1 MQIDKQT
8 ILNFLQQHGQG
19 DKVEQAKQKLPDQV
33 DHEQHA
39 GLLQE
44 LGIDAKELLKGRGLP
59 GL

>member
-8 ILNFLQQHGQG
+8 ILDFLQQHGQG
-19 DKVEQAKQKLPDQV
+19 DKVEQAKQTLPDQV

-44 LGIDAKELLKGRGLP
+44 LGIDPKELLKGVGSSTR
-59 GL
+59 

>member
-8 ILNFLQQHGQG
+8 ILNFLGQQGKG
-19 DKVEQAKQKLPDQV
+19 DQVEQVKQKLPDQV

-44 LGIDAKELLKGRGLP
+44 LGIDPQQLLASRLP
-59 GL
+59 KL

>member
-1 MQIDKQT
+1 MQIDKQA
-8 ILNFLQQHGQG
+8 ILGFLQEHGQS

-44 LGIDAKELLKGRGLP
+44 LGINPQALLAGKGLP
-59 GL
+59 KL

>member
-8 ILNFLQQHGQG
+8 IINFLQQHGQS

-44 LGIDAKELLKGRGLP
+44 LGINPQKLLTGIRNL
-59 GL
+59 